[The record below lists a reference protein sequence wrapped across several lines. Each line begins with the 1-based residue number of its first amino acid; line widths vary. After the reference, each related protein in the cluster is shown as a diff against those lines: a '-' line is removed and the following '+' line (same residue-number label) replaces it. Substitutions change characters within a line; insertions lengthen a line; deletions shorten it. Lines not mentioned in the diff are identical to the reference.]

1 MEKKGLFIVTE
12 TFLDLKKN
20 SVNTFVTE
28 VSEDLDGAQSILH
41 DAYEYKLKL
50 GYRESHF
57 MMDHWSWTYVH
68 DYGLIR
74 AEIHFRYFD
83 VREGL
88 APLIELVSTFIEQN
102 L

>member
-28 VSEDLDGAQSILH
+28 VSEDLDGAQSILR
-41 DAYEYKLKL
+41 ASYEYKLKI
-50 GYRESHF
+50 GYKESKF
-57 MMDHWSWTYVH
+57 MMDNWSWTYIH

-88 APLIELVSTFIEQN
+88 APLDRTC
-102 L
+102 

>member
-28 VSEDLDGAQSILH
+28 VSEDLDGAKSILR
-41 DAYEYKLKL
+41 ASYEYKLKL
-50 GYRESHF
+50 GYKETNF
-57 MMDHWSWTYVH
+57 MMDNWSWTCIH

-74 AEIHFRYFD
+74 AKIHFTYFD

-88 APLIELVSTFIEQN
+88 APLERTC
-102 L
+102 

>member
-28 VSEDLDGAQSILH
+28 VSEDLDGAQSILR
-41 DAYEYKLKL
+41 DAYEYKLTL
-50 GYRESHF
+50 GYRESDF
-57 MMDHWSWTYVH
+57 IMEHWSWTYIQ
-68 DYGLIR
+68 DDGLVR

-83 VREGL
+83 VREGH
-88 APLIELVSTFIEQN
+88 APLDQTC
-102 L
+102 